1 MWKRFTCINGLKAC
15 FNYALSHLGV
25 VRFTHRPVFAA
36 IEPANFCQLH
46 CPECPVGLRSHSS
59 SQTASPAAKYLS
71 LDDYRLILSR
81 LSPSIH
87 TLMLY
92 WQGEPLL
99 NKNLPEMVRLAKAEG
114 LFVMLSTNAQL
125 LTETTA
131 DALYR
136 AGLDRIVISIDGFTP
151 SSYAQYRVGGSLDKA
166 LRGLRYRSA
175 KVVELQVL
183 RLRSNEQE
191 WAWIR
196 RHYRALGADRLVF
209 KTAQFYDFE
218 QGHPLMPSNPKYSRY
233 QLGKDGLYHLRH
245 PVKMPC
251 RRLWMGCVV
260 DALGDVYPCCYD
272 KDRRYPL
279 GNLLTQ
285 SLDQVWFGSRA
296 DQIRRQWQQKPA
308 EICKNCAG

>member
-46 CPECPVGLRSHSS
+46 CPECPVGLRSH
-59 SQTASPAAKYLS
+59 P
-71 LDDYRLILSR
+71 
-81 LSPSIH
+81 P
-87 TLMLY
+87 
-92 WQGEPLL
+92 
-99 NKNLPEMVRLAKAEG
+99 
-114 LFVMLSTNAQL
+114 
-125 LTETTA
+125 
-131 DALYR
+131 
-136 AGLDRIVISIDGFTP
+136 
-151 SSYAQYRVGGSLDKA
+151 
-166 LRGLRYRSA
+166 
-175 KVVELQVL
+175 
-183 RLRSNEQE
+183 LRSNEQE